1 MKKFI
6 IKAIS
11 FVFLFVF
18 IDFFSGLVFDT
29 LKKKRKRR
37 EYLEQLSY
45 YERMY

>member
-29 LKKKRKRR
+29 LKKTQKEGVPRTTII
-37 EYLEQLSY
+37 L
-45 YERMY
+45 